1 MVDCSNNF
9 SNARCRE
16 PKKLE
21 RIPIIPTR
29 DNQNAIDFIPPISE
43 VDNLF
48 ISPTIP
54 PSIETIKLVDLPP
67 PPILNK
73 DIKNNID
80 HSDPLKIPPIS
91 NIGISDNVSKHPNF
105 VEKVTESIIPENS
118 PRLPNEGGF
127 KFQVSTENQHQRIPA
142 SPIEDFKFQR
152 KPFENQ
158 SIPASPLEDF
168 KFQRKP
174 FENQRI
180 PASPLEDFKFQRKP
194 FENTD
199 KNISQTLDVPF
210 LPEFN
215 PVFPEVSNGEFSLD
229 FNVKPT
235 ANPKKVLP
243 ISSIRVPSI
252 EIVSQSSERPTIN
265 NIQTH
270 FGQHSLVP
278 SPLSSVEVIKDIKNE
293 FGSTTSVPK
302 PHKIKPEEDRR
313 RPKANSDDFFKQTT
327 VDILKDFS
335 PSPKFPYP
343 NTKGG

>member
-1 MVDCSNNF
+1 MVDCSNNL

-21 RIPIIPTR
+21 RIPIIPTT

-43 VDNLF
+43 VENSF

-67 PPILNK
+67 PTIINK

-80 HSDPLKIPPIS
+80 HSDPLKIPNIS
-91 NIGISDNVSKHPNF
+91 NIGIHDNVSKHPNF

-142 SPIEDFKFQR
+142 SP
-152 KPFENQ
+152 
-158 SIPASPLEDF
+158 
-168 KFQRKP
+168 
-174 FENQRI
+174 
-180 PASPLEDFKFQRKP
+180 LEDFKFQRKP

-210 LPEFN
+210 LPELN
-215 PVFPEVSNGEFSLD
+215 PVFPGVSNGEFSLD

-235 ANPKKVLP
+235 DNPSKVLP
-243 ISSIRVPSI
+243 ISNIRVPSI
-252 EIVSQSSERPTIN
+252 ENVSQSVEKRPTIN

-278 SPLSSVEVIKDIKNE
+278 SPLSSIEVIKDVKKE
-293 FGSTTSVPK
+293 FGSTTSVPE
-302 PHKIKPEEDRR
+302 PHKIKSEEDRR

-343 NTKGG
+343 NTKGR

>member
-48 ISPTIP
+48 ISSTIP

-127 KFQVSTENQHQRIPA
+127 KFQVSSENQHLRIPA
-142 SPIEDFKFQR
+142 SPI
-152 KPFENQ
+152 
-158 SIPASPLEDF
+158 
-168 KFQRKP
+168 
-174 FENQRI
+174 
-180 PASPLEDFKFQRKP
+180 EDFKFQRKP

-235 ANPKKVLP
+235 DNPKKVLP
-243 ISSIRVPSI
+243 ISNIRVPSI

>member
-158 SIPASPLEDF
+158 SVPASPLEDF
-168 KFQRKP
+168 KIQRKP

-235 ANPKKVLP
+235 DNPKKVLP
-243 ISSIRVPSI
+243 ISNNRVPSI

>member
-142 SPIEDFKFQR
+142 SPIEDVRFQR
-152 KPFENQ
+152 PFENQ
-158 SIPASPLEDF
+158 SIPASP
-168 KFQRKP
+168 
-174 FENQRI
+174 I
-180 PASPLEDFKFQRKP
+180 EDFKFQRKP

-235 ANPKKVLP
+235 DNPKKVLP
-243 ISSIRVPSI
+243 ISNNRVPSI